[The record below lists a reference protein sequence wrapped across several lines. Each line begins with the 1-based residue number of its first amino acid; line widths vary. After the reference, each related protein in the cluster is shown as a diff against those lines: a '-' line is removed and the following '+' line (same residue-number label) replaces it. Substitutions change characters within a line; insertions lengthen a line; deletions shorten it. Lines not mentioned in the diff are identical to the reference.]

1 MNLLNRFDLQR
12 KSQAVQ
18 DARNLLTANGF
29 DFNLAVAN
37 MGKAH
42 KDLVGKADAARK
54 IANDFAAAAEKARDD
69 AANAA
74 ADKFQKATKSTA
86 DTASLRKSARRLL
99 LITNFFEKWEVTG
112 VLKGFINEV
121 LAFKGITGDVLAEMR
136 QAAAEK
142 RAEADRLD
150 KLAEDAF
157 QVADAARA
165 DAEAQI
171 AASFKASMDTVQTH
185 LDKAVEFDA
194 LAASMFDTF
203 SRYGGK

>member
-99 LITNFFEKWEVTG
+99 LITDFFQKWEVTG